1 MPPNYLQILRTKQE
15 LESAQNEVETARR
28 IFEDTN
34 TSYRSNILQVF
45 EKIAFYA
52 VGSISLSITYVGY
65 ILSQQTEILKETVFY
80 LPLYVYL
87 FISWAFLVLSL
98 LTTLFVRWTDITC
111 VFWARQK
118 EYYKAK
124 KKEGEKM
131 IPFLDTYPTIIFPND
146 KDKESEK
153 AIYQGNIKTLDDV
166 LIPTTTK
173 YEEKSFVLD
182 RIIRYIAIA
191 SFIIGILILL
201 FFATWTVYLR
211 VL

>member
-1 MPPNYLQILRTKQE
+1 MLPNYLQILKTKQE
-15 LESAQNEVETARR
+15 LESAQNEVETSRK

-65 ILSQQTEILKETVFY
+65 VLSQQTEILKEIVFY

-98 LTTLFVRWTDITC
+98 LTTLFVRWTDITY

-124 KKEGEKM
+124 RKEGEKM
-131 IPFLDTYPTIIFPND
+131 IPFLDTYPTIIFPNG

-153 AIYQGNIKTLDDV
+153 AIYQENIKTLDTV
-166 LIPTTTK
+166 LIPTTIK
-173 YEEKSFVLD
+173 YEEKSFLLD
-182 RIIRYIAIA
+182 RIVRYIAIT
-191 SFIIGILILL
+191 SFIVGILILL

>member
-1 MPPNYLQILRTKQE
+1 MPPNYLQIFQTKQE
-15 LESAQNEVETARR
+15 LESAQNEVETARKL
-28 IFEDTN
+28 FEDAN

-65 ILSQQTEILKETVFY
+65 VLSQQTEVLKETIFC

-87 FISWAFLVLSL
+87 FASWAFLVASL
-98 LTTLFVRWTDITC
+98 LTTLFVRWTDITY
-111 VFWARQK
+111 VFWGRQK

-131 IPFLDTYPTIIFPND
+131 IPFFESYPAIIFQEGKT
-146 KDKESEK
+146 KDTEI
-153 AIYQGNIKTLDDV
+153 AIYRENLKTYTDI
-166 LIPTTTK
+166 LIPKTEK
-173 YEEKSFVLD
+173 YEKQSFLLD

-191 SFIIGILILL
+191 SFVIGILFLL
-201 FFATWTVYLR
+201 FFTTWTVYLR

>member
-1 MPPNYLQILRTKQE
+1 MPPNYLQILQTKQE
-15 LESAQNEVETARR
+15 LESAQNEVETARK

-65 ILSQQTEILKETVFY
+65 VLSQQTEVLKETVFY
-80 LPLYVYL
+80 LPLYIYL
-87 FISWAFLVLSL
+87 FISWAFLVVSL
-98 LTTLFVRWTDITC
+98 LTTLFVRWTDITY

-131 IPFLDTYPTIIFPND
+131 IPFFESYPTIVFQEGKT
-146 KDKESEK
+146 KDTEI
-153 AIYQGNIKTLDDV
+153 AIYRENLKTYTDV
-166 LIPTTTK
+166 LIPKTEK
-173 YEEKSFVLD
+173 YEKRSFLLD

-191 SFIIGILILL
+191 SFVIGILFLL
-201 FFATWTVYLR
+201 FFTTWTVYLR